1 MAVPDFLRFMAPE
14 MVPSGMP
21 SCGLLRS
28 RFFAASTNVRDVL
41 RSRCGPVVVSLWS
54 RRFITIY
61 HSNLLMWSRCGL
73 AFHGFHQCQ

>member
-54 RRFITIY
+54 RCGPAALLQFTIQT
-61 HSNLLMWSRCGL
+61 S
-73 AFHGFHQCQ
+73 